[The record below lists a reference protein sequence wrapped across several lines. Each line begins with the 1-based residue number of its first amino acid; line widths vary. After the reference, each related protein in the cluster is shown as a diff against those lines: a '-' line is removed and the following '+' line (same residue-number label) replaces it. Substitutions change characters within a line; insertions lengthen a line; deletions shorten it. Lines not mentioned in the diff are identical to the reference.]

1 VTISTRE
8 IKYEKTTQDIY
19 NDYYQRVL
27 SEAQSSSLH
36 HEIPQPLLKI
46 ALDRFGKGNKEK
58 QQNIIQAIWILLFGE
73 GTTTTAPT
81 ITTTTKANTTT
92 TTTTTV
98 SPGGG
103 SGGGGSGGSG
113 NNTIDAELEASA
125 KFNQSLIMRTRRT
138 TKYKIEGNC
147 KNAPKK
153 HKDTEYDE
161 DV

>member
-8 IKYEKTTQDIY
+8 IKYEKTTQDID

-73 GTTTTAPT
+73 GTTTTAAT
-81 ITTTTKANTTT
+81 TTSATTTTKATT

-103 SGGGGSGGSG
+103 GSGGSG
-113 NNTIDAELEASA
+113 NNTVDAILEASA
-125 KFNQSLIMRTRRT
+125 KFDKALVMRTRRT
-138 TKYKIEGNC
+138 TKFKIEGNC